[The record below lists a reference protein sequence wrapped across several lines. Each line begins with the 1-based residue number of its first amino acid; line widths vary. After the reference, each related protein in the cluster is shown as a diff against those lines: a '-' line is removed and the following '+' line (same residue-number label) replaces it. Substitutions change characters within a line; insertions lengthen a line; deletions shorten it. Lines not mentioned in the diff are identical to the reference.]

1 MLVVPTITAQNA
13 TDEIQYKITGRMLMD
28 GGIYLK
34 NPVDFGNGT
43 EFNDLRIGMK
53 ATYRNWKMKL
63 EMGYAGNK
71 AAIKDAFATYSYKKH
86 SIQVGQF
93 YEPFSLDMLCSTFD
107 LRFNQSPGVVLALT
121 NSRRMGVAYSYNAKH
136 YYLCGGLF
144 TDNDLSNLKNVSQGY
159 AIDTRL
165 VYRPVYEK
173 GKLIHLGVA
182 ATRRTPDG
190 VLPEDGNKDT
200 FTYKSVGVSTIDNR
214 TLVVAN
220 VDNAVSQFKIGTE
233 LLIYYHKFFLQ
244 VNTSVLMSIDNIILE
259 IMWHR
264 ERIYNVPGYCWGII
278 ICMMKKWR
286 VREDRKEKALNCARD
301 LIISL

>member
-1 MLVVPTITAQNA
+1 M
-13 TDEIQYKITGRMLMD
+13 
-28 GGIYLK
+28 
-34 NPVDFGNGT
+34 
-43 EFNDLRIGMK
+43 
-53 ATYRNWKMKL
+53 
-63 EMGYAGNK
+63 
-71 AAIKDAFATYSYKKH
+71 
-86 SIQVGQF
+86 
-93 YEPFSLDMLCSTFD
+93 
-107 LRFNQSPGVVLALT
+107 
-121 NSRRMGVAYSYNAKH
+121 
-136 YYLCGGLF
+136 CGGLF

-244 VNTSVLMSIDNIILE
+244 SEYIRTHVNRQHNF
-259 IMWHR
+259 
-264 ERIYNVPGYCWGII
+264 
-278 ICMMKKWR
+278 
-286 VREDRKEKALNCARD
+286 RD
-301 LIISL
+301 YVAQGAYIQCSWLLLGHHYL

>member
-1 MLVVPTITAQNA
+1 MKRMKYSLIFFLFLLSMLVVPTITAQNA

-182 ATRRTPDG
+182 ATRRTP
-190 VLPEDGNKDT
+190 
-200 FTYKSVGVSTIDNR
+200 YRKSVV
-214 TLVVAN
+214 
-220 VDNAVSQFKIGTE
+220 
-233 LLIYYHKFFLQ
+233 
-244 VNTSVLMSIDNIILE
+244 
-259 IMWHR
+259 
-264 ERIYNVPGYCWGII
+264 
-278 ICMMKKWR
+278 
-286 VREDRKEKALNCARD
+286 
-301 LIISL
+301 